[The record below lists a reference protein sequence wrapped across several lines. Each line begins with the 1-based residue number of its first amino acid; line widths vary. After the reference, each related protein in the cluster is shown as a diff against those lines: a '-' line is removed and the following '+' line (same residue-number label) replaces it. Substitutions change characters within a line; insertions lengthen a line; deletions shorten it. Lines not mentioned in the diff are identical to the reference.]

1 MATLLQ
7 CAVSNGVGVMAVTSL
22 VPDALYWAR
31 SSKYFDGRITV
42 VQVSTI
48 FGAKRDYWTLALLG
62 TDQHAMP
69 DDFEFIGPAEHPA
82 EDSLRQA
89 AE

>member
-1 MATLLQ
+1 
-7 CAVSNGVGVMAVTSL
+7 MAVTSL

-48 FGAKRDYWTLALLG
+48 FGAERDYWTLALLG

-69 DDFEFIGPAEHPA
+69 DDFELIGPAERPA
-82 EDSLRQA
+82 EYPLREA